1 MENLITNFH
10 NPEFLNILGME
21 IADGIVM
28 CTAALCSFFIMICL
42 QGEHNKITWKRIG
55 LIYLWAFIA
64 VAIFLCSGITEVFRG
79 DVKSTIK
86 SSVNWVGI
94 FVYVYHPIVIA
105 LFYQKKRIRIGLKV
119 FVLDYLLITAGAMM
133 YLGCVTIIRDA
144 GKGLYMEEGADQRW
158 ISMTLK
164 KAGQFWVI
172 NVGNSTDRQPDID
185 KIQAGGYTSKEDK
198 GHHGFGLLNIR
209 QTVEK
214 QDGIL
219 KLETKE
225 DAFSLTVMLPKVG

>member
-1 MENLITNFH
+1 MGFGIIIPFIADNLTGLKISDSDLVTI
-10 NPEFLNILGME
+10 LTNILDNAIEASG
-21 IADGIVM
+21 
-28 CTAALCSFFIMICL
+28 
-42 QGEHNKITWKRIG
+42 KIEDK
-55 LIYLWAFIA
+55 
-64 VAIFLCSGITEVFRG
+64 
-79 DVKSTIK
+79 DK
-86 SSVNWVGI
+86 
-94 FVYVYHPIVIA
+94 
-105 LFYQKKRIRIGLKV
+105 
-119 FVLDYLLITAGAMM
+119 
-133 YLGCVTIIRDA
+133 
-144 GKGLYMEEGADQRW
+144 RW

-164 KAGQFWVI
+164 RSGQFWVI
-172 NVGNSTDRQPDID
+172 NVGNSIDRQPDID

>member
-1 MENLITNFH
+1 MEKNKAQEIYVESELAYIEQYKKSQEKTRAFRHDIKNNLSLLQYMLKEGKVAEASGFLEEMSGQMKEMSPQYITGDEMLDCIVAMKADKMSEMGIDFSLDGVLDGGLH
-10 NPEFLNILGME
+10 MKPMEVCTIFANIL
-21 IADGIVM
+21 D
-28 CTAALCSFFIMICL
+28 
-42 QGEHNKITWKRIG
+42 N
-55 LIYLWAFIA
+55 
-64 VAIFLCSGITEVFRG
+64 AIE
-79 DVKSTIK
+79 
-86 SSVNWVGI
+86 
-94 FVYVYHPIVIA
+94 A
-105 LFYQKKRIRIGLKV
+105 
-119 FVLDYLLITAGAMM
+119 
-133 YLGCVTIIRDA
+133 A
-144 GKGLYMEEGADQRW
+144 GKVEDTDKRW

-164 KAGQFWVI
+164 RSGQFWVI

-185 KIQAGGYTSKEDK
+185 EIQAGGYTSKEDK